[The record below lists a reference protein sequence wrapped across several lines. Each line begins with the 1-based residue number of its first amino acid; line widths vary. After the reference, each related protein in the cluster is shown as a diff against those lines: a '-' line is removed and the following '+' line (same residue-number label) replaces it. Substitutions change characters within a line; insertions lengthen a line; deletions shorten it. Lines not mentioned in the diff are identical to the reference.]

1 MLSVEQALETVL
13 TNIHVLEEEEKSITD
28 SLGQVLTEDIYSD
41 INVPP
46 LDNSAFDGYAFKAKD
61 TLGACK
67 NSPRILKINEAVLAG
82 SLPQIEVKKGTAT
95 RIMTGAPIPR
105 GADCVIRFEDTDEE
119 QRRQRVGNQ
128 YPAEI
133 GILHEMKTGANIR
146 KAGESVTKDALIVK
160 KDTVIRPSEIG
171 IMASIGRSKIRVT
184 RRPKVAI
191 LATGNEVIGIDQPLP
206 EGKIYNSNSYSIA
219 AQVLRYGGIP
229 ELLGIASDKEKAVV
243 SSIQKGADSDVLI
256 TIGGV
261 SMGDYDLIRD
271 VISKQGEV
279 IFWKVRTKP
288 GKPLTFGKIRIKSKD
303 GKIKE
308 IPHFGLAGNPVSC
321 MVNFEIFVR
330 PAMLKMMGRKNLS
343 KPIIEATLEDAV
355 RDGDGRRTFARVV
368 VEKRG
373 EEYFARLTGDQGS
386 GILTSMTQANGL
398 AVVPE
403 NKAIVE
409 KGEKIPVMM
418 LDWSEEL

>member
-13 TNIHVLEEEEKSITD
+13 TNIRVLEEEEKSITD
-28 SLGQVLTEDIYSD
+28 CLGQVLTEDIYSD

-61 TLGACK
+61 TIGASK
-67 NSPRILKINEAVLAG
+67 NTPRILKVNEAVLAG
-82 SLPQIEVKKGTAT
+82 SLPQIEVKEGTAT
-95 RIMTGAPIPR
+95 RIMTGAPIPK

-119 QRRQRVGNQ
+119 QRSANG
-128 YPAEI
+128 YPSEI
-133 GILHEMKTGANIR
+133 GILQEMKSGANIR
-146 KAGESVTKDALIVK
+146 KAGESVAKDTLIVK
-160 KDTVIRPSEIG
+160 KGTVIRPSEIG
-171 IMASIGRSKIRVT
+171 IIASIGRSKIKVI

-206 EGKIYNSNSYSIA
+206 AGKIYNSNSYSIA

-229 ELLGIASDKEKAVV
+229 KLLGIASDKEKVV
-243 SSIQKGADSDVLI
+243 ISRIQKGADADVLI

-261 SMGDYDLIRD
+261 SMGDYDLIRE
-271 VISKQGEV
+271 VIAKQGEV
-279 IFWKVRTKP
+279 IFWQVRTKP
-288 GKPLTFGKIRIKSKD
+288 GKPLTFSKIRIKHKD
-303 GKIKE
+303 GEIRE

-321 MVNFEIFVR
+321 MVNFEVFVR
-330 PAMLKMMGRKNLS
+330 PALLKMMNRKNLS
-343 KPIIEATLEDAV
+343 KPTIEATLEDAV
-355 RDGDGRRTFARVV
+355 RDGDGRRTFARVI

-386 GILTSMTQANGL
+386 GVLASMTQANGL

-403 NKAIVE
+403 NKAAVE